1 MIAIVRKPGDR
12 MENGAPCV
20 AIPDAPMMD
29 LSAAEAVLLDPKSTR
44 DELMNASHAFS
55 FSPDPDHRAYG
66 REVLAAL
73 WDMGGGE
80 MVTEA
85 ASKTRDRIRRA
96 DQRFDGAV
104 SRRRAEIAAH
114 EDRQSSLPLLAF
126 VFVAASVG
134 IVLLAYAY
142 AWFLFG

>member
-1 MIAIVRKPGDR
+1 MVAIVHDTEGRLHG
-12 MENGAPCV
+12 GAPCAV
-20 AIPDAPMMD
+20 LDEAPMMD
-29 LSAAEAVLLDPKSTR
+29 LSAAEAVLVDPKSTR

-73 WDMGGGE
+73 WDMGRAE
-80 MVTEA
+80 LVTEA